1 MSIYLAFKSL
11 RNYPGTEF
19 SGAVSKVGQKRFK
32 FTAVC
37 VFTFSVTF
45 DYYLRNGCFIEF
57 HVTDLPRTGKKCKEA
72 REGSA

>member
-19 SGAVSKVGQKRFK
+19 SGAVSKVGRKKIK

-37 VFTFSVTF
+37 VLAFSLTFEKWAF
-45 DYYLRNGCFIEF
+45 HRF

-72 REGSA
+72 HKGCA